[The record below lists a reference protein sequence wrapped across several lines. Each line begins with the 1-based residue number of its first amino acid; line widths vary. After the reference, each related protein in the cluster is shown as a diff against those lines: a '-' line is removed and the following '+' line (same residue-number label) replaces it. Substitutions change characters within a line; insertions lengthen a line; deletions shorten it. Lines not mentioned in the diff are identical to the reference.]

1 MTERKFHTVKVSN
14 LPESRVLCSISNKHM
29 ALIILVW
36 ALFLLVIFSFE
47 NKFLAIPLGIYG
59 LIMTFKEE
67 RMIFSGHKDYFVIYH
82 EINRD
87 ECDIY
92 YLSEIKR
99 WHFQQRLYNPE
110 VLFFL
115 QDGETFFFCK
125 CVGSEIYSYLR
136 RVMPNKEVQLKRR

>member
-1 MTERKFHTVKVSN
+1 MTERKSHTVKVSN
-14 LPESRVLCSISNKHM
+14 LPESRVLCSISNKHI

-36 ALFLLVIFSFE
+36 VLFLLVIFSFE

-82 EINRD
+82 ETNRD

-99 WHFQQRLYNPE
+99 WHFNRDYTILKYCS
-110 VLFFL
+110 FFKMVRH
-115 QDGETFFFCK
+115 FSSVN
-125 CVGSEIYSYLR
+125 VGSNIFLLKKS
-136 RVMPNKEVQLKRR
+136 NAKKEVQQRR